1 MGQKTQLFS
10 ILCNQIIED
19 SQYDMVKTGM
29 YLKNIFVIT
38 AFNYILI
45 ITLSYYFII
54 SWADF
59 IISSHV
65 LLLIALF
72 KILIS
77 KLT

>member
-54 SWADF
+54 SSADF